1 MSELD
6 RKIEFS
12 DDVFT
17 RDRKAWWAGM
27 TDVPGVNVCTAE
39 RMTVKE
45 AFDLYLPWT
54 VRKVE
59 LIDPEGI
66 TPAGIYV
73 HKRSDTGA
81 VLGSSTDR
89 FTVIQNDVAEELLTR
104 ALHGADYAIASIGA
118 LKHGAIT
125 FAAVDFD
132 DMPDINVA
140 GQKILP
146 FLSLV
151 NAHDGRGSLRVYGTG
166 IRPECLNTINLG
178 WLSGTRLGRLSHTT
192 NVMSRIPELEMAI
205 QSYLDLVPK
214 AETIVGRL
222 IAAKLGAADLSKAI
236 EMMTP
241 IPEARMKDGK
251 VKNAAAITR
260 AEARRD
266 DIRSLALTDD
276 RVGYTGTAWGLFQAF
291 STYDQQEKGF
301 RRTLTSGVTSRQGA
315 TLVEHFTGK
324 QEATDSKLMARV
336 LRFADVTGVKVTA
349 AGLVAV

>member
-1 MSELD
+1 MSVLE
-6 RKIEFS
+6 RKDEFT
-12 DDVFT
+12 DKVFT
-17 RDRKAWWAGM
+17 RDRKSWWAGM
-27 TDVPGVNVCTAE
+27 GDVPGVNVCTDK
-39 RMTVKE
+39 RLTVKE
-45 AFDLYLPWT
+45 AFDLFLPWT

-59 LIDPEGI
+59 LIDPEGV
-66 TPAGIYV
+66 TPSGIYV

-89 FTVIQNDVAEELLTR
+89 FTVIQNGDAEELLTR
-104 ALHGADYAIASIGA
+104 ALHGAEYAVASIGA
-118 LKHGAIT
+118 LKHGGIT
-125 FAAVDFD
+125 FASVDFD

-192 NVMSRIPELEMAI
+192 NVMARIPELERAI
-205 QSYLDLVPK
+205 QMYLDLVPK
-214 AETIVGRL
+214 AETVVSRL
-222 IAAKLGAADLSKAI
+222 INARLSPADLTKAI
-236 EMMTP
+236 DMMTP
-241 IPEARMKDGK
+241 VPEARMKDGK

-266 DIRSLALTDD
+266 DIRALALTDD
-276 RVGYTGTAWGLFQAF
+276 RVGWTGTAWGLFQAF
-291 STYDQQEKGF
+291 STYEQQEKGF
-301 RRTLTSGVTSRQGA
+301 RRTATSGVESRQGA

>member
-1 MSELD
+1 MSALD
-6 RKIEFS
+6 RKDEFT
-12 DDVFT
+12 DEVFT
-17 RDRKAWWAGM
+17 RDRKSWWAGM
-27 TDVPGVNVCTAE
+27 SDVPGVNVCTTE
-39 RMTVKE
+39 RLTVKE
-45 AFDLYLPWT
+45 AFDRYLPWT

-59 LIDPEGI
+59 LIDPEGV

-81 VLGSSTDR
+81 VLGSSTNR
-89 FTVIQNDVAEELLTR
+89 FTVIQNDAAEELLTR
-104 ALHGADYAIASIGA
+104 ALHGADYAVASIGA

-125 FAAVDFD
+125 FASVDFD
-132 DMPDINVA
+132 EMPDINVA

-151 NAHDGRGSLRVYGTG
+151 NPHDGHGSLRVYGTG
-166 IRPECLNTINLG
+166 IRPECMNTINLG
-178 WLSGTRLGRLSHTT
+178 WLAGTRLGRLSHTT
-192 NVMSRIPELEMAI
+192 NVMARVPELELAI
-205 QSYLDLVPK
+205 QTYLDLVPR
-214 AETIVGRL
+214 AETVVGRL
-222 IAAKLGAADLSKAI
+222 INARLAPADLSRAI
-236 EMMTP
+236 ELMTP

-266 DIRSLALTDD
+266 EIRSLVLSDD

-291 STYDQQEKGF
+291 STYDQHEKGF
-301 RRTLTSGVTSRQGA
+301 RRTATSGVESRQGA

-324 QEATDSKLMARV
+324 QEANDSSLMARV
-336 LRFADVTGVKVTA
+336 LRFADVTGVKVTP

>member
-1 MSELD
+1 MSALD
-6 RKIEFS
+6 TKDEFT
-12 DDVFT
+12 DKVFT
-17 RDRKAWWAGM
+17 RDRRAWWSGM
-27 TDVPGVNVCTAE
+27 DVPGVNVCTDK

-66 TPAGIYV
+66 NPAGIYV

-89 FTVIQNDVAEELLTR
+89 FTVIQNHEAEELLTA
-104 ALHGADYAIASIGA
+104 ALWGADYAVASIGA
-118 LKHGAIT
+118 LKHGGVT
-125 FAAVDFD
+125 FCAVDFA

-140 GQKILP
+140 GQTILP
-146 FLSLV
+146 YLSLV
-151 NAHDGRGSLRVYGTG
+151 NSHDGHGSLRVYGTG

-192 NVMSRIPELEMAI
+192 NVRARVPELERAI

-222 IAAKLGAADLSKAI
+222 INAKLGAADLSRAI

-241 IPEARMKDGK
+241 IPEAKLKDGK
-251 VKNAAAITR
+251 VRNAAAITR
-260 AEARRD
+260 AETRRD
-266 DIRSLALTDD
+266 DIRALVLSDD

-291 STYDQQEKGF
+291 STYAQWEKGF
-301 RRTLTSGVTSRQGA
+301 RRTATSGVESRQGA

-324 QEATDSKLMARV
+324 QEAHDSNLMARV
-336 LRFADVTGVKVTA
+336 LRFADVTGVKVTP
-349 AGLVAV
+349 AGLAAV

>member
-27 TDVPGVNVCTAE
+27 DVPGVNVCTNE
-39 RMTVKE
+39 RLTVRE
-45 AFDLYLPWT
+45 AFQRFLPWT

-66 TPAGIYV
+66 EPVGIYV

-81 VLGSSTDR
+81 ILGSSTDR
-89 FTVIQNDVAEELLTR
+89 FTVIQNSDAEELLER
-104 ALHGADYAIASIGA
+104 SLYGSDYSVASIGA
-118 LKHGAIT
+118 LKHGGIT
-125 FAAVDFD
+125 FCSVDFD

-166 IRPECLNTINLG
+166 IRPECMNTINLG
-178 WLSGTRLGRLSHTT
+178 WLAGVRLGRLSHTT
-192 NVMSRIPELEMAI
+192 NVMSRVPELERAI
-205 QSYLDLVPK
+205 QTYLDLVPK
-214 AETIVGRL
+214 AETVVGRL

-241 IPEARMKDGK
+241 IPDARMKDGK

-266 DIRSLALTDD
+266 EIRSLALTDD

-291 STYDQQEKGF
+291 STYEQQEKGF
-301 RRTLTSGVTSRQGA
+301 RRTATSGVTSRQGA

-324 QEATDSKLMARV
+324 QEATDSSLMARV
-336 LRFADVTGVKVTA
+336 LRFADVTGVQVTK

>member
-1 MSELD
+1 MSALD
-6 RKIEFS
+6 RNEEFS
-12 DDVFT
+12 DPVFT
-17 RDRKAWWAGM
+17 RDRRSWWAGM
-27 TDVPGVNVCTAE
+27 DVPGVNVCTAE
-39 RMTVKE
+39 RLTVKE
-45 AFDLYLPWT
+45 AFDAYLPWE

-81 VLGSSTDR
+81 ALGSSTDR
-89 FTVIQNDVAEELLTR
+89 FTVIQNSDVEELLTG
-104 ALHGADYAIASIGA
+104 ALWGADYAVASIGA

-125 FAAVDFD
+125 FCSVDFD

-151 NAHDGRGSLRVYGTG
+151 NPHDGHGSLRAYGTG

-178 WLSGTRLGRLSHTT
+178 WLAGTRLGRLSHTT
-192 NVMSRIPELEMAI
+192 NVMSRIPELQRTI
-205 QSYLDLVPK
+205 QAYLDLVPK
-214 AETIVGRL
+214 AETVVGRL
-222 IAAKLGAADLSKAI
+222 INAKLGAADLSRAI
-236 EMMTP
+236 DMMTP

-266 DIRSLALTDD
+266 EIRTLALSDD

-291 STYDQQEKGF
+291 STYEQHEKGF
-301 RRTLTSGVTSRQGA
+301 RRTATSGVESRQGA

-324 QEATDSKLMARV
+324 QETNDSKLMARV

-349 AGLVAV
+349 AGLVAVG